1 MPVSQRDQLM
11 PNLYD
16 THGRIHDYLR
26 VSLTERCNLRCHY
39 CMPEDGIPLSPKDEL
54 CSYEELLSIIDT
66 FCELG
71 VRKIR
76 ITGGEPLVRRDVD
89 KFFRALGK
97 RPVELALTTNG
108 LLVDQFIDTFASIG
122 LRNIN
127 VSLDTLSPDRFRL
140 ITRRHGFETVM
151 QNIRQLVDRDFRVKL
166 NMVVMRGVND
176 DEIAAFAELARTR
189 PLSVRYIEFMPFD
202 GNRWD
207 DRKMVPADAIR
218 DALSGHYTLVRDTD
232 GPHDTTRHYTI
243 PGFRGRIG
251 IISSMSEH
259 FCGSCN
265 RIRLLSNG
273 AIKNCLFSQDETDL
287 RTPMRRGDDLEPL
300 IRESIRTKK
309 KQHAG
314 MFELADMPGR
324 TMTSIGG

>member
-1 MPVSQRDQLM
+1 MPK
-11 PNLYD
+11 LYD
-16 THGRIHDYLR
+16 THGRVHDYLR

-39 CMPEDGIPLSPKDEL
+39 CMPADGVPLSPKEHL

-76 ITGGEPLVRRDVD
+76 ITGGEPLVRQDVD
-89 KFFRALGK
+89 KMFRALGK

-108 LLVDQFIDTFASIG
+108 LLVDRFIDLFSDIG

-127 VSLDTLSPDRFRL
+127 VSLDTLEPDRFRL
-140 ITRRHGFETVM
+140 ITRRPGFESVM
-151 QNIRQLVDRDFRVKL
+151 ENIRQLVDHDFRVKL

-176 DEIAAFAELARTR
+176 DEIVDFAELARAMPVT
-189 PLSVRYIEFMPFD
+189 VRYIEFMPFD

-207 DRKMVPADAIR
+207 DRKMVPAETIR
-218 DALSGHYTLVRDTD
+218 GALADRYMLVRDSD
-232 GPHDTTRHYTI
+232 AAHDTTRHYSI

-251 IISSMSEH
+251 IISSMSEY

-265 RIRLLSNG
+265 RIRLLANG
-273 AIKNCLFSQDETDL
+273 GIQNCLFSENETDL
-287 RTPMRRGDDLEPL
+287 RTPLRRGDDLEPI
-300 IRESIRTKK
+300 IRESIRAKK

-324 TMTSIGG
+324 TMTTIGG

>member
-1 MPVSQRDQLM
+1 MEP
-11 PNLYD
+11 LYD
-16 THGRIHDYLR
+16 SHGRRHDYLR

-39 CMPEDGIPLSPKDEL
+39 CMPEEGVELSPKSHL
-54 CSYEELLSIIDT
+54 CSYEELLAIIDT
-66 FCELG
+66 FCGLG

-76 ITGGEPLVRRDVD
+76 ITGGEPLIRRDVD
-89 KFFRALGK
+89 HFFRALGE
-97 RPVELALTTNG
+97 RPVETALTTNG
-108 LLVDQFIDTFASIG
+108 LLVDRFLDTFASIA

-127 VSLDTLSPDRFRL
+127 VSLDTLSPDRFRM
-140 ITRRHGFETVM
+140 ITRRPGFETVM
-151 QNIRQLVDRDFRVKL
+151 QNIRKLVDRNYRVKL

-176 DEIAAFAELARTR
+176 DEITAFAELARTM
-189 PLSVRYIEFMPFD
+189 PVTVRYIEFMPFD

-218 DALSGHYTLVRDTD
+218 DALSGHYTLVRDAD
-232 GPHDTTRHYTI
+232 APHDTTRHYTI
-243 PGFRGRIG
+243 PGFEGRIG

-265 RIRLLSNG
+265 RIRLLANG
-273 AIKNCLFSQDETDL
+273 AMKNCLFSQEETDL
-287 RTPMRRGDDLEPL
+287 RTPLRRDNDLEPL
-300 IRESIRTKK
+300 IRESIRSKK

-324 TMTSIGG
+324 TMTTIGG